1 MNNRV
6 TKGSEMTFEG
16 LVRDCA
22 TCVLERFHDYQDRFR
37 RITLRAPER
46 FANRQWAEVQA
57 DTTQRLKLYAAVVD
71 QTETALCIL
80 LADQVAHPAIWS
92 AARADYAAR
101 IAVRDDR
108 ELAETFFNSVSRRIF
123 GTVGVNPLIEF
134 VHDHPEPPPAC
145 PAAQVFKTYPLTGP
159 MEPILRQ
166 IISAGSNFQINKRA
180 LENVLPQMVERVET
194 KLGHRDGATRPAHIE
209 MILST
214 FYRGQG
220 AYLIGRIVEG
230 ERIIPLVAALLH
242 AVEGLVVDALLL
254 DPDRVSIVFSY
265 TRSAFHVSTDT
276 PRALV
281 DFLKTIMPSKPEA
294 EIYSSIG
301 YFKHGK
307 TALYRDV
314 CRHTAQCTEDR
325 FRLSAGKRGMVMVV
339 FDMAGLD
346 MVVKL
351 IRDRFD
357 TPKKTTRAKVMDQ
370 YAFVFNHYRVGRLI
384 EAHTFEHLSFDRCWF
399 SDDLLEGL
407 ATDAGRTVHLENDRV
422 IIDHAYLERRVT
434 PLDVYL
440 KANSGEKARAAVVD
454 FGNAIKD
461 LAYANI
467 FPGDMLLKNFGVT
480 RHGRVVFYDYDEI
493 VPLTDCRFRTI
504 PQARTYMDEMA
515 AEPWYTVG
523 EDDVFPEEFSR
534 FLGLSP
540 AHRDLF
546 LSRHADLL
554 APEFWVGVQEEIR
567 SGRIRHIRPYADHYR
582 LEKA

>member
-1 MNNRV
+1 
-6 TKGSEMTFEG
+6 MTVEG
-16 LVRDCA
+16 LAQDCA
-22 TCVLERFHDYQDRFR
+22 TCILERFQDYQDRFR
-37 RITLRAPER
+37 RITLRAPKR
-46 FANRQWAEVQA
+46 FVNRQWAKVQA
-57 DTTQRLKLYAAVVD
+57 DTTRRLNLYATVVD
-71 QTETALCIL
+71 QTETDLRSL
-80 LADQVAHPAIWS
+80 LADRVAQPAIWS
-92 AARADYAAR
+92 AAMSDYAAG

-123 GTVGVNPLIEF
+123 GTVGVNRLIEF
-134 VHDHPEPPPAC
+134 VHDDSEPPSVRPAG
-145 PAAQVFKTYPLTGP
+145 PVFKTYPLAGP

-166 IISAGSNFQINKRA
+166 IIATGSNGQIDKRT
-180 LENVLPQMVERVET
+180 LEKVIPQMVERVNA
-194 KLGHRDGATRPAHIE
+194 KLGHGDDPSRPACIE
-209 MILST
+209 MIRST

-220 AYLIGRIVEG
+220 AYLIGRIVTG
-230 ERIIPLVAALLH
+230 ERIIPLVMALLH
-242 AVEGLVVDALLL
+242 AEQGLVVDALLL
-254 DPDRVSIVFSY
+254 DADGASIVFSY
-265 TRSAFHVSTDT
+265 TRSAFHVSMET
-276 PRALV
+276 PRRLV
-281 DFLKTIMPSKPEA
+281 EFLKSIMPSKPEA

-339 FDMAGLD
+339 FDMAGHD

-384 EAHTFEHLSFDRCWF
+384 EAHAFEHLSFDRCWF
-399 SDDLLEGL
+399 SDDLLGSL
-407 ATDAGRTVHLENDRV
+407 VADAGRTVHLENDRV

-440 KANSGEKARAAVVD
+440 KANPDDKARTAVVD

-493 VPLTDCRFRTI
+493 VPLTDCRFREI
-504 PQARTYMDEMA
+504 PRARTYMDEMA
-515 AEPWYTVG
+515 AEPWYTVR

-554 APEFWVGVQEEIR
+554 APGFWINAQDEIR
-567 SGRIRHIRPYADHYR
+567 SGHIRHIRPYASHYR
-582 LEKA
+582 LERE

>member
-1 MNNRV
+1 MA
-6 TKGSEMTFEG
+6 FEV
-16 LVRDCA
+16 LVQDCA
-22 TCVLERFHDYQDRFR
+22 TCILERFYDYQDRFR

-46 FANRQWAEVQA
+46 FINRQWAEVQA
-57 DTTQRLKLYAAVVD
+57 DTTQRLNLYATVVD
-71 QTETALCIL
+71 QTETALCSL
-80 LADQVAHPAIWS
+80 LADRVTQPAIWS
-92 AARADYAAR
+92 AAMSDYAAR
-101 IAVRDDR
+101 ITVREDR

-123 GTVGVNPLIEF
+123 GTVGVNRMIEF
-134 VHDHPEPPPAC
+134 VHDDPEPLPVFPSK
-145 PAAQVFKTYPLTGP
+145 PVFKTYPLAGP
-159 MEPILRQ
+159 MEPLLRQ
-166 IISAGSNFQINKRA
+166 IIATGSNFQINKRV
-180 LENVLPQMVERVET
+180 LENVLPQMVERVNT
-194 KLGHRDGATRPAHIE
+194 KLDLSDNPDRPACIE
-209 MILST
+209 MIRST

-220 AYLIGRIVEG
+220 AYLIGRIVAG
-230 ERIIPLVAALLH
+230 KRITPLVMALLH
-242 AVEGLVVDALLL
+242 AANGLVVDALLL
-254 DPDRVSIVFSY
+254 DADGASIVFSY

-276 PRALV
+276 PRGLV

-339 FDMAGLD
+339 FDMAGHD

-384 EAHTFEHLSFDRCWF
+384 EAHAFEHLSFDRCWF
-399 SDDLLEGL
+399 SDDLLDAL
-407 ATDAGRTVHLENDRV
+407 TTDAGRTVHLENDRV

-440 KANSGEKARAAVVD
+440 KATSDENARTAVVD

-504 PQARTYMDEMA
+504 PRARTYMDEMA

-523 EDDVFPEEFSR
+523 EEDVFPEEFSR

-567 SGRIRHIRPYADHYR
+567 SGHIRHIRPYASHYR